1 MENLEEI
8 YTFISK
14 DSPSS
19 AEMFAIMVKTRVEAL
34 ASSPFIGRIV
44 PVQKGVNDKNLR
56 EYILGNY
63 RIVYHVENET

>member
-1 MENLEEI
+1 
-8 YTFISK
+8 
-14 DSPSS
+14 
-19 AEMFAIMVKTRVEAL
+19 MVKTRVEAL